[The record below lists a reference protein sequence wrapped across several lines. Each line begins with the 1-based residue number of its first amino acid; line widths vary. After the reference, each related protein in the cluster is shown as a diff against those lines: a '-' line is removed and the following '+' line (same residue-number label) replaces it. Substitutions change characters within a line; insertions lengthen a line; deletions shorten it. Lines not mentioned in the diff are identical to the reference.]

1 MITYS
6 KQVPNQTQLVNLY
19 ASVGW
24 LAYTKDANSLVQA
37 VSHSVFISAWQEN
50 TLIGLIRG
58 VTDQHSILFVQDLLV
73 LPEVQRHGIGKR
85 LMEELVKAYPT
96 GQLVLITDDEP
107 ATKAFYQKI
116 GLLDTRQNHIC
127 AFFKDT
133 RWS

>member
-24 LAYTKDANSLVQA
+24 LAYTKDSNSLVQA

-50 TLIGLIRG
+50 TLMGLIRG

-73 LPEVQRHGIGKR
+73 LPEVQRYGIGKR
-85 LMEELVKAYPT
+85 LMEALVKAYPT

-127 AFFKDT
+127 TFFKDT